1 MGEGLRGGQ
10 GEREGGRG
18 TVADTSEERRKAT
31 GFIIWCEFFVRCGFF
46 HGALTS
52 IPRARTVSHLS
63 ASSSLLGPPSPLP
76 RTSADPFSLSD
87 GRPFDPTDASEDY
100 TAEERAATARWVAE
114 RLEEREDEFL
124 DKDEV
129 RVWCGTFN
137 VNDRQPKGGAQDVQ
151 PWVDSCDG
159 AELLVFACVSA
170 PLAARAP
177 CRY

>member
-1 MGEGLRGGQ
+1 MRGRGVTR
-10 GEREGGRG
+10 GPGREGRG
-18 TVADTSEERRKAT
+18 TRDCRRRGRGSAQGHGRHHLVRKASARS
-31 GFIIWCEFFVRCGFF
+31 GLPAGADVRP
-46 HGALTS
+46 L
-52 IPRARTVSHLS
+52 RTVSHLS